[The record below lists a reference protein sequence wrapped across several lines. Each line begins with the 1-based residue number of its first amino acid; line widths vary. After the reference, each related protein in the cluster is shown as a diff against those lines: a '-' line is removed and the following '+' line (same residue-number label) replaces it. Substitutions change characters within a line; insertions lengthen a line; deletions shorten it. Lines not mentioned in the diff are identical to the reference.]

1 MIYSGRTGFGQIFRS
16 IALNSGAIRLN
27 RPINLT
33 QTSSPSPRSV
43 KPDRLL
49 AGIHLSATE
58 LIALKP
64 RCNALSLPMHRPSV
78 SALAGAYR
86 SRFRGRGV
94 DFVESRNYLPGDDIR
109 NMDWRVTAR
118 TGKAHTKIFQEER
131 ERPVLVVVDASS
143 SLYFGTRTRLK
154 SVAAGHLAA
163 AIAWAAVR
171 RGDRIGAF
179 LFAPDKHREFRPAGG
194 RRGAMRVIQGL
205 VDWLNP
211 ESLAAGQEPLSVS
224 LERVRHTVR
233 PGSLVLIISD
243 FFSLDEQC
251 HRHLS
256 QLRQH
261 NDVIGCQVMDPA
273 EQDLPAGR
281 FPISDGE
288 QSSMLDTYKTLP
300 RKQFNRMSVAHRDM
314 PRRMFQR
321 HKCGWLILKTTD
333 DAVDVLGRELQIL
346 VGRAA

>member
-1 MIYSGRTGFGQIFRS
+1 MKD
-16 IALNSGAIRLN
+16 ALPG
-27 RPINLT
+27 
-33 QTSSPSPRSV
+33 
-43 KPDRLL
+43 D
-49 AGIHLSATE
+49 GIHLSAAE

-64 RCNALSLPMHRPSV
+64 RCNALTLPMHRPTV

-118 TGKAHTKIFQEER
+118 TGKPHTKIFQEER
-131 ERPVLVVVDASS
+131 ERPVLIVLDASP

-154 SVAAGHLAA
+154 SVAAGQLAA
-163 AIAWAAVR
+163 SIAWAAVR

-179 LFAPDKHREFRPAGG
+179 LFASEGHREIRPAGG
-194 RRGAMRVIQGL
+194 RRGAMRVIKGL
-205 VDWLNP
+205 VDWLDP
-211 ESLAAGQEPLSVS
+211 ETAQQGHEPLSAS
-224 LERVRHTVR
+224 LERVRHAVR

-243 FFSLDEQC
+243 FFNLDEQC

-256 QLRQH
+256 RLRQH

-273 EQDLPAGR
+273 EQFLPAGR
-281 FPISDGE
+281 FPISDGDH
-288 QSSMLDTYKTLP
+288 SAMLDTHQQKSRRQYD
-300 RKQFNRMSVAHRDM
+300 RMSLEHGEI

-321 HKCGWLILKTTD
+321 HKCGWMVLNTTD
-333 DAVDVLGRELQIL
+333 DPVDVLGRELRML
-346 VGRAA
+346 VGRRR

>member
-1 MIYSGRTGFGQIFRS
+1 MTDALSG
-16 IALNSGAIRLN
+16 
-27 RPINLT
+27 
-33 QTSSPSPRSV
+33 
-43 KPDRLL
+43 D
-49 AGIHLSATE
+49 GIHLSASE

-64 RCNALSLPMHRPSV
+64 RCNALSLPMHRPTV

-118 TGKAHTKIFQEER
+118 TGKPHTKIFQEER
-131 ERPVLVVVDASS
+131 ERPVLVVVDANP

-154 SVAAGHLAA
+154 SVAAGQLAA
-163 AIAWAAVR
+163 AVAWAAVR

-179 LFAPDKHREFRPAGG
+179 LFAPEGHRELRPAGG

-205 VDWLNP
+205 VDWLDP
-211 ESLAAGQEPLSVS
+211 ETAQAGYEPLSSS
-224 LERVRHTVR
+224 LERVRHAVR
-233 PGSLVLIISD
+233 PGSLILIISD
-243 FFSLDEQC
+243 FFNLDEEC

-256 QLRQH
+256 RLRQH

-273 EQDLPAGR
+273 EESLPVGR
-281 FPISDGE
+281 FPISDGDH
-288 QSSMLDTYKTLP
+288 SAMLDTHQQKS
-300 RKQFNRMSVAHRDM
+300 RSQFEQMSEDHGEI

-321 HKCGWLILKTTD
+321 HKCGWMVLKTTD
-333 DAVDVLGRELQIL
+333 DPVDVLGRELRML
-346 VGRAA
+346 VGRTR

>member
-1 MIYSGRTGFGQIFRS
+1 MTDNQ
-16 IALNSGAIRLN
+16 
-27 RPINLT
+27 
-33 QTSSPSPRSV
+33 Q
-43 KPDRLL
+43 
-49 AGIHLSATE
+49 GIHLSASE

-64 RCNALSLPMHRPSV
+64 RCNALALPMNQPAA

-118 TGKAHTKIFQEER
+118 TGKPHTKIFQEER

-154 SVAAGHLAA
+154 SVAAGQLAA
-163 AIAWAAVR
+163 AVAWSAVR

-179 LFAPDKHREFRPAGG
+179 LFAPGKHLELRPSGG
-194 RRGAMRVIQGL
+194 RRGAMRVIRGL
-205 VDWLNP
+205 VDWLSP
-211 ESLAAGQEPLSVS
+211 DSIEPGHEPLSTT
-224 LERVRHTVR
+224 LERVRHAVR

-243 FFSLDEQC
+243 FFNLDEVC

-256 QLRQH
+256 RLRQH

-273 EQDLPAGR
+273 EESLPAGR

-288 QSSMLDTYKTLP
+288 NSAMLDTHQDK
-300 RKQFNRMSVAHRDM
+300 S
-314 PRRMFQR
+314 RRS
-321 HKCGWLILKTTD
+321 HGVCSSATNAAGWYLRRPMT
-333 DAVDVLGRELQIL
+333 R
-346 VGRAA
+346 

>member
-1 MIYSGRTGFGQIFRS
+1 MTAG
-16 IALNSGAIRLN
+16 
-27 RPINLT
+27 
-33 QTSSPSPRSV
+33 
-43 KPDRLL
+43 D
-49 AGIHLSATE
+49 GIHLSASE

-64 RCNALSLPMHRPSV
+64 RCNALSLPMNRPAAS
-78 SALAGAYR
+78 SLAGAYR

-118 TGKAHTKIFQEER
+118 TGKPHTKIFQEER
-131 ERPVLVVVDASS
+131 ERPVLLVVDASP
-143 SLYFGTRTRLK
+143 SLFFGTRTRLK
-154 SVAAGHLAA
+154 SVAAGQLAA
-163 AIAWAAVR
+163 AVAWASVR

-179 LFAPDKHREFRPAGG
+179 LLAPDHHLELRPSGG

-211 ESLAAGQEPLSVS
+211 QTTQQGQEPLSVS
-224 LERVRHTVR
+224 LERVRHAVR

-243 FFSLDEQC
+243 FFNLDEQC

-256 QLRQH
+256 RLRQH

-273 EQDLPAGR
+273 EQFLPAGR
-281 FPISDGE
+281 FPISDGDH
-288 QSSMLDTYKTLP
+288 SAMLDTHQQLP
-300 RKQFNRMSVAHRDM
+300 RKKFDMMSIDHEQT

-321 HKCGWLILKTTD
+321 HKCGWLVLKTTD
-333 DAVDVLGRELQIL
+333 DPVDVLGRELRML
-346 VGRAA
+346 VGRGT

>member
-1 MIYSGRTGFGQIFRS
+1 MTEV
-16 IALNSGAIRLN
+16 
-27 RPINLT
+27 
-33 QTSSPSPRSV
+33 SPG
-43 KPDRLL
+43 D
-49 AGIHLSATE
+49 GIHLSASE

-94 DFVESRNYLPGDDIR
+94 DFVESRSYLPGDDIR

-118 TGKAHTKIFQEER
+118 TGKPHTKIFQEER
-131 ERPVLVVVDASS
+131 ERPVLVVVDANP

-154 SVAAGHLAA
+154 SVAAGQLAA

-179 LFAPDKHREFRPAGG
+179 LFASDRHRELRPAGG

-211 ESLAAGQEPLSVS
+211 ESAHQGQEPLSVS

-256 QLRQH
+256 RLRQH
-261 NDVIGCQVMDPA
+261 NDVIGCQIMDLQSKTFLRDGSLFLMVNTAPCWI
-273 EQDLPAGR
+273 L
-281 FPISDGE
+281 ISK
-288 QSSMLDTYKTLP
+288 SHAVSL
-300 RKQFNRMSVAHRDM
+300 NR
-314 PRRMFQR
+314 
-321 HKCGWLILKTTD
+321 
-333 DAVDVLGRELQIL
+333 
-346 VGRAA
+346 